1 MLIDEARLV
10 RIAPQADERARTFLP
25 ALNDAMARHGIDTP
39 RRVAAFLAQVLHESV
54 YLRRMEEALNYSAA
68 GLARVWPKRY
78 RGTDGLPNALALEL
92 AGQPESIANHTYA
105 SRNGNGPVESGDGWR
120 YRGRGLLQVTGRANY
135 QAVAAGLDLPL
146 LECPELLAEP
156 PAACLSA
163 AWWWRSRKLNA
174 LADAEAIDDIGSV
187 INTGRKGRVPLGAQ
201 ERRQLWL
208 RARAVLL
215 EG

>member
-1 MLIDEARLV
+1 MLIDESRLS
-10 RIAPQADERARTFLP
+10 RIAPQANERARTFVP
-25 ALNDAMARHGIDTP
+25 ALNEAMARHGIDRP
-39 RRVAAFLAQVLHESV
+39 LRVAAFLAQVLHESV
-54 YLRRMEEALNYSAA
+54 YLRRTVESLDYSAA

-78 RGTDGLPNALALEL
+78 RAADGLPNLLAIEL

-105 SRNGNGPVESGDGWR
+105 KRNGNGPVESGDGWR

-163 AWWWRSRKLNA
+163 TWWWRTHKLNA
-174 LADAEAIDDIGSV
+174 LADAEAIDEIGSL
-187 INTGRKGRVPLGAQ
+187 INTGRKGRVPIGAQ